1 MTNHLLPVA
10 CCLFPPDFVASEGL
24 MAAHPET
31 AVGEEEPMG
40 TSTFAPGHVPS
51 SSWGKALLL

>member
-1 MTNHLLPVA
+1 
-10 CCLFPPDFVASEGL
+10 

-40 TSTFAPGHVPS
+40 TSTFAPGDVPS
-51 SSWGKALLL
+51 SSWGKALLP